1 MTDVRWTLEMRKMA
15 VAFPNFE
22 PFREGDRICFIGALR
37 GRNGQTFDI
46 MIQAAA
52 SRYPSQRPSIF
63 ISPRIGSNWQ
73 TDGSLCVSRPWS
85 PERGT
90 FAQQVAY
97 AASYIAQHG

>member
-1 MTDVRWTLEMRKMA
+1 MTDVRWTLRVRKMA

-22 PFREGDRICFIGALR
+22 PFRGGDRICFIGTLR
-37 GRNGQTFDI
+37 GRSQTFDI